1 MAEANRT
8 VKPSRTAS
16 RPRPTAKCV
25 LPTPGGPSSS
35 KASPLAI
42 QRQVARSRICLG
54 SSDGWASNSKPSRV
68 RTKGNL
74 GNAETHLD
82 APLLAMTDLGLAE
95 QVERVAD
102 RQVATPGLVQ
112 KTVEPVAHRLQA
124 ECVSACR
131 TAGRARR
138 SPGTSHGLFV
148 LGQWP
153 QQLAR
158 RGAEDSPPA

>member
-1 MAEANRT
+1 MAEAKRT

-54 SSDGWASNSKPSRV
+54 SSEGWASNSKPSRV

-74 GNAETHLD
+74 
-82 APLLAMTDLGLAE
+82 AMP
-95 QVERVAD
+95 R
-102 RQVATPGLVQ
+102 PIWI
-112 KTVEPVAHRLQA
+112 
-124 ECVSACR
+124 
-131 TAGRARR
+131 RR
-138 SPGTSHGLFV
+138 SSRWRTSASQSRSSASRIERSRRPASSRRLSSRSRIDFRPRWVSLPGSWSGATLTRHPRRPARTRPAAAAARPARG
-148 LGQWP
+148 GGRP
-153 QQLAR
+153 LA
-158 RGAEDSPPA
+158 